1 MQPFFVHCVSY
12 SPSRHPQADP
22 VLKWKAIGS
31 PRGRWNQVS
40 TPATSSLP
48 QSSWTFATLPEWCLQ
63 GELSPSLTPC
73 TLFPPWINGFI
84 YKSLDIH
91 VDRANSG
98 PSVKDAP
105 ECIGT
110 NLWLDWIALQ
120 SVAYQTGGF
129 DVFITVERKSY
140 DSAISFPVFLQ
151 RDTFVYS
158 FLLLRNVNMP
168 DLNVNGEDITS
179 YF

>member
-1 MQPFFVHCVSY
+1 MFPTVHPSTLRPTLCWNGRLLGFPGGDGTRSRPQLHSHSLSQAEPSRPCQSGVCRVSY
-12 SPSRHPQADP
+12 HPIWP
-22 VLKWKAIGS
+22 LV
-31 PRGRWNQVS
+31 
-40 TPATSSLP
+40 
-48 QSSWTFATLPEWCLQ
+48 
-63 GELSPSLTPC
+63 
-73 TLFPPWINGFI
+73 PPWINGFI

-98 PSVKDAP
+98 PSVNDAP
-105 ECIGT
+105 ECIRT

-129 DVFITVERKSY
+129 DVFITVERKSC

-151 RDTFVYS
+151 SDTFVYS
-158 FLLLRNVNMP
+158 FLLLRNINMP